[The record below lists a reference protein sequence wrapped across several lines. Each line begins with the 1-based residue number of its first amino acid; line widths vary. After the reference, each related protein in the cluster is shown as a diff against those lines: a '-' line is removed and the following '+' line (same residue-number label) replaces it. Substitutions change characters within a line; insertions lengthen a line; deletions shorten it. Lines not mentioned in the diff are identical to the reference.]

1 MPGNASLLGWA
12 MSSLTLKSKPSE
24 QAPVALESSLLAG
37 FCNIHFWSSPNFCYC
52 HHLWFFNLI
61 RCGQL
66 TTRGVLPALATFWIL
81 FQDRNLVSMMAQTKV
96 SLDWIYGFLEE
107 EKLQEDATIVL
118 SRGIINMAISL
129 CIKLGINLSLFE
141 ACELDSLIIPNEL
154 YMLLLSYY

>member
-1 MPGNASLLGWA
+1 
-12 MSSLTLKSKPSE
+12 
-24 QAPVALESSLLAG
+24 
-37 FCNIHFWSSPNFCYC
+37 
-52 HHLWFFNLI
+52 
-61 RCGQL
+61 
-66 TTRGVLPALATFWIL
+66 
-81 FQDRNLVSMMAQTKV
+81 MMAQTKV